1 MSKIMKTSHLFIK
14 RTNESSASVAK
25 LKLLCVS
32 IFCVSLLFAVSSSEI
47 NQNLSQLVTKIN
59 QINNGLN
66 KKQNQQQVLSQA
78 IDDSNSA
85 IGDSA
90 QLLNQL
96 QHKRELNLQELGE
109 IERVM
114 PQVIDATARAESNV
128 KASALRVYQQL
139 LALQSKDSASIFS
152 TASNLDRQRKK
163 RYLVNILVAEQ
174 KKYQELAAKLNQ
186 VKELS
191 VKIETELERLDKEL
205 GTTSKRQERL
215 QQDKQTKQQQVQQ
228 LQQQIEK
235 DKQQLATLKQQQAQ
249 LNKLMQ
255 QLIAAQDKQKLE
267 QAQKGKLINP
277 GSVINE
283 YAEDNSAFFGRKLS
297 KPVDGSVLITFGAM
311 KNGLPSN
318 GILFKADNSSVYAVS
333 GGKVLYADKLPGFG
347 QMIVVDHGD
356 KYVSIYGGVL
366 AAVKKNQT
374 VNVGQVIA
382 NSGNKD
388 NQPMGGVYFELRHL
402 GNPVNPTKLLK

>member
-1 MSKIMKTSHLFIK
+1 MKTSHLYKKQTDKPSF
-14 RTNESSASVAK
+14 SAAK
-25 LKLLCVS
+25 LKLLFIS
-32 IFCVSLLFAVSSSEI
+32 LFYVSLIFAVSSSEI
-47 NQNLSQLVTKIN
+47 NQNLNQLMTKIN
-59 QINNGLN
+59 QINSGLN

-78 IDDSNSA
+78 IDDSDAA

-96 QHKRELNLQELGE
+96 QHKRELTQQELDE

-114 PQVIDATARAESNV
+114 PQIINATASAESNV
-128 KASALRVYQQL
+128 KTSALRVYQQL
-139 LALQSKDSASIFS
+139 LALQSKDSASIFGA
-152 TASNLDRQRKK
+152 ASNLERQRKK
-163 RYLVNILVAEQ
+163 RYLVSILVVEQ

-186 VKELS
+186 VKELY
-191 VKIETELERLDKEL
+191 VKIETELDRLDKEL

-215 QQDKQTKQQQVQQ
+215 HQDKQTKQQQVQQ
-228 LQQQIEK
+228 LQQQIEQ
-235 DKQQLATLKQQQAQ
+235 DKQKLATLKQQQAQ

-255 QLIAAQDKQKLE
+255 QLIAAQDKQKSE
-267 QAQKGKLINP
+267 QALQKGKPIKP
-277 GSVINE
+277 GQVE

-297 KPVDGSVLITFGAM
+297 KPVDGSVLIAFGAI
-311 KNGLPSN
+311 KNGLPNN
-318 GILFKADNSSVYAVS
+318 GILFKADKGSVYAVS

-347 QMIVVDHGD
+347 QMVVVDHGD

-366 AAVKKNQT
+366 IAVKKNQT

-382 NSGNKD
+382 NSGDKN